1 MHTRATN
8 KQSTVT
14 FKYIPSVGGASS
26 GAAGA
31 SDGPTTCLQGGDR
44 QDQVGEVRCQQQ
56 KAFFFLKK
64 KKIVERENEIKT
76 KGGNWPPDGEKRDGS
91 LKTQRKAALYLLV
104 HLIPNGATTQ
114 FTSSSKSYIVSI
126 VLP

>member
-1 MHTRATN
+1 MAPFPYSSEFAPSESQRPRGPREIRAQPGLAKKDN
-8 KQSTVT
+8 S
-14 FKYIPSVGGASS
+14 
-26 GAAGA
+26 
-31 SDGPTTCLQGGDR
+31 
-44 QDQVGEVRCQQQ
+44 
-56 KAFFFLKK
+56 FFLKK